1 MYPKEMFIKKEKK
14 ELIIFLAVA
23 YGLPFLMAIP
33 MGILFYVGKEVASFP
48 FAQMFYPAAGLMLA
62 KLICEKENPLLP
74 KNFFISFLGLTGV
87 MVLWCFTGFFL
98 PDGIAVAGSEY
109 LTIIGTVILACVYF
123 SEEKEKRSAYGLT
136 GKNWGLSVLLLALF
150 VILTCV
156 GAFVAEGLS
165 GMRGFLLG
173 GLDQQLLISL
183 PLLFVFTASSFLGEE
198 YGWRTYF
205 QPLLQKKFGL
215 IKGTLLFGVLWEFW
229 HLPLVFFYYSPK
241 DPSMSLGQW
250 IVFRYFG
257 VTLLAIFMAYAY
269 MKTHNVWLPVL
280 IHFVNNALAGT
291 GIGIEAVT
299 WTMLGILILI
309 KVATYLP
316 FLLSQVFRRQTRNEI
331 EQRKVE

>member
-14 ELIIFLAVA
+14 ELLIFLAVA
-23 YGLPFLMAIP
+23 YGSPFLMAIP
-33 MGILFYVGKEVASFP
+33 MGILFYAGKEVASFP

-136 GKNWGLSVLLLALF
+136 GKNWGLSVLLLTLF

-173 GLDQQLLISL
+173 GGGSAVAYKTSVGVCVYCVELFRRGVWLADLFSAAFAEKVWSDQGYVAFWGAVGILASATGLF
-183 PLLFVFTASSFLGEE
+183 LLFTQRPKHVVGAVDRVPLF
-198 YGWRTYF
+198 WRHSPGNF
-205 QPLLQKKFGL
+205 H
-215 IKGTLLFGVLWEFW
+215 GVC
-229 HLPLVFFYYSPK
+229 
-241 DPSMSLGQW
+241 
-250 IVFRYFG
+250 
-257 VTLLAIFMAYAY
+257 
-269 MKTHNVWLPVL
+269 
-280 IHFVNNALAGT
+280 
-291 GIGIEAVT
+291 
-299 WTMLGILILI
+299 
-309 KVATYLP
+309 
-316 FLLSQVFRRQTRNEI
+316 LSEDA
-331 EQRKVE
+331 